1 MISHAVEFCKR
12 EFVDFLGILLELSTF
27 LIVCIKRSPA
37 FRSGITALYIF
48 HRRRVPE
55 ADGITDEDTAA
66 RQLRFSGGIGR
77 HAPCCSAVLRDMEPA
92 AEREAQA
99 VAAERFDSAAR
110 TVAGAQALHHGSGST
125 LGDVLVL
132 SGPGHADGVKAARIG
147 ILLLQPLQGGGEV
160 RTLRLVQP
168 DTAARCIHTQGGDA
182 LPEPPPAGEL
192 SVT

>member
-48 HRRRVPE
+48 HRSRVPE
-55 ADGITDEDTAA
+55 ANGITDEDTAA

-110 TVAGAQALHHGSGST
+110 TGAGLVGAQALHHGSGST
-125 LGDVLVL
+125 LGDGLVL
-132 SGPGHADGVKAARIG
+132 SGPGHADGVEAARIG
-147 ILLLQPLQGGGEV
+147 ILLLQPLQGCSEV

-182 LPEPPPAGEL
+182 LL

>member
-110 TVAGAQALHHGSGST
+110 TVAGLVGAQALHHGSGST
-125 LGDVLVL
+125 RLPAAPAERFASLPATVYRLFAASL
-132 SGPGHADGVKAARIG
+132 QWQASGG
-147 ILLLQPLQGGGEV
+147 
-160 RTLRLVQP
+160 
-168 DTAARCIHTQGGDA
+168 
-182 LPEPPPAGEL
+182 
-192 SVT
+192 

>member
-1 MISHAVEFCKR
+1 M
-12 EFVDFLGILLELSTF
+12 
-27 LIVCIKRSPA
+27 
-37 FRSGITALYIF
+37 
-48 HRRRVPE
+48 PE

-110 TVAGAQALHHGSGST
+110 TVAGLVGAQALHHGSGST
-125 LGDVLVL
+125 LGDGLVL
-132 SGPGHADGVKAARIG
+132 SGPGHADGVEAARIG
-147 ILLLQPLQGGGEV
+147 ILLLQPLQGGSEV

-168 DTAARCIHTQGGDA
+168 QTRPPGASIHRAETPFQSVSSV
-182 LPEPPPAGEL
+182 PPPAGEL